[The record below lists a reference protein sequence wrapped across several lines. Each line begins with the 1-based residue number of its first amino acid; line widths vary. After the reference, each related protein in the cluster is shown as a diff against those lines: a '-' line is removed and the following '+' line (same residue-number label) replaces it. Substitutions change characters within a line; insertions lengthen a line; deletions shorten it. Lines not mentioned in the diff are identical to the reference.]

1 MPRCSSC
8 VRPAHCIVSAT
19 LPYTPSFWTPPV
31 AAARKGSSPTCSLV
45 AESHNSSCLCAAG
58 CKLYRGFENPVT
70 LRSRPATPTPIFIP
84 CCGLEKAMCNSI
96 RSDPAVKI
104 PPPLNN
110 HSPGHSRYSHSAFRS
125 LSKNGVESA
134 TQERGC
140 DLGRD
145 YQHQERL
152 VNDDA
157 TPTPLLTSLG
167 SCPWPSPWPV
177 HPPACPSN

>member
-1 MPRCSSC
+1 CSASHAATSSSSPVKVPKRRSSFSSLPC
-8 VRPAHCIVSAT
+8 SRIITHAEMLLLCTSSALHRECNT
-19 LPYTPSFWTPPV
+19 PYTPSFWTPPV

-45 AESHNSSCLCAAG
+45 AESHNSLCLCAAG

-104 PPPLNN
+104 PPLLNN

-125 LSKNGVESA
+125 LSK
-134 TQERGC
+134 
-140 DLGRD
+140 
-145 YQHQERL
+145 
-152 VNDDA
+152 
-157 TPTPLLTSLG
+157 
-167 SCPWPSPWPV
+167 
-177 HPPACPSN
+177 